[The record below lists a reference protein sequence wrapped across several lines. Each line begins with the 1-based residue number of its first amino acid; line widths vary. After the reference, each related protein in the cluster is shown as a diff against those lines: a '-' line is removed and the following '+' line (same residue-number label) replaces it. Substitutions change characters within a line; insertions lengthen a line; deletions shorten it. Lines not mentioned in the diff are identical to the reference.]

1 MIKRII
7 IASYVLIGLVLFK
20 FAFSYG
26 YNEWVNG
33 KYEEGDYTENYNL
46 LEVANI
52 NEPYI
57 VYYNN
62 GNVMYQR
69 QDYELAIEYF
79 EKALTKNPPEE
90 KECLIRINLVLSK
103 LALLGEDA
111 FSPENIEDTIEL
123 LEECLN
129 ILSEKGCATDEGDGH
144 NNRAQR
150 LYDEIKEMLDQA
162 KQEQQQQQQQQ
173 QSDSDQSDSSNQSE
187 SSDPSDGSNQSE
199 SSDPSDGSNQSES
212 SDPSDGSDQ
221 SQQDEEESKR
231 QSEEESK
238 KEQRQS
244 EIEDELEKRMSDSND
259 QRQEERKKSRSA
271 DEDWNWNY
279 DEVPVW

>member
-111 FSPENIEDTIEL
+111 FSPEKIEDTIEL
-123 LEECLN
+123 LEECLG

>member
-111 FSPENIEDTIEL
+111 FSPEKIEDTIEL